1 LYNIYIDFR
10 YKRAARFAKSS
21 HYRGACLS
29 KLQQRMVDVSYNHA
43 TSFVP
48 FSSVSISFI
57 MFIIAFTSFIYTMF
71 YVSSVNIEET
81 EETNDFTSA
90 INGILWFVA
99 MIFCAT
105 ALITVL
111 V

>member
-1 LYNIYIDFR
+1 
-10 YKRAARFAKSS
+10 
-21 HYRGACLS
+21 
-29 KLQQRMVDVSYNHA
+29 
-43 TSFVP
+43 
-48 FSSVSISFI
+48 
-57 MFIIAFTSFIYTMF
+57 MF